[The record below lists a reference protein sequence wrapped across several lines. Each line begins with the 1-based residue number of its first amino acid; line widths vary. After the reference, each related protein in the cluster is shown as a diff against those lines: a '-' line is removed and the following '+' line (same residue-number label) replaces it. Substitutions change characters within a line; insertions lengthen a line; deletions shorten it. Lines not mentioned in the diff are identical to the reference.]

1 VRPSRSCILCALSAS
16 FLLLG
21 LARTT
26 PAAEPAPTP
35 GEPAPAAAPPP
46 SATATL
52 AAPATPADAGAA
64 QDQPRP
70 PPLHV
75 DYASYGLAF
84 AADFLAAPG
93 AVCRDQPPD
102 GIVPC
107 ILGSG
112 GGLILRG
119 GYRSPGP
126 WYIGGAYQ
134 FSKTGAGNLYR
145 LPILQELR
153 AEMRYM
159 LDMGFRISPY
169 ATWGLGGMIYGN
181 EWGAE
186 TGGGSLFAGL
196 GAELQLSRVAVL
208 GLALVY
214 EPMLIA
220 GWTDTAAFER
230 PTGMAHYF
238 RLELDLEVRS
248 ELHRR

>member
-1 VRPSRSCILCALSAS
+1 M
-16 FLLLG
+16 
-21 LARTT
+21 RTT
-26 PAAEPAPTP
+26 LAAEPASPA
-35 GEPAPAAAPPP
+35 GEAAPAAASPP
-46 SATATL
+46 SASSTP
-52 AAPATPADAGAA
+52 AAPSDAAA

-75 DYASYGLAF
+75 DYASYGVAF
-84 AADFLAAPG
+84 AADFLAGPG

-102 GIVPC
+102 GTVPC

-134 FSKTGAGNLYR
+134 FSKTGASNLYR

-186 TGGGSLFAGL
+186 TGGGSLFVGL
-196 GAELQLSRVAVL
+196 GAELQLSRLAVL
-208 GLALVY
+208 GVALVY
-214 EPMLIA
+214 EPMVIA

-230 PTGMAHYF
+230 PTGMAHYM
-238 RLELDLEVRS
+238 RLELDLEVRQ